1 MNKNRKYIAIDLK
14 SFYASVECVERN
26 LDPLNTNLVVA
37 NIERTEKT
45 ICLAISPSLKSYGIS
60 GRPRLFEVISKIK
73 DVNYLRS
80 KKHHLIKESVFYDE
94 LNNNPNLRVSY
105 IIARP
110 RMALYIEYSTRIYNI
125 YLKYIAPED
134 IHVYSIDEVFMDVT
148 NYLNTYH
155 MSAEELTMMIIKDV
169 LKETGITATAGIGTN
184 LYLAK
189 VAMDIVAK
197 HKKADKNG
205 VRMASLDEMTYRKLL
220 WDHKPLT
227 DFWRVGKGYKNRL
240 EDIGLYTMGDIA
252 RCSIDNEDLLYKIFG
267 INAETL
273 IDHVWGYEP
282 CEIKDIKEYTPTSSS
297 LSFGQV
303 LDKAYNYDN
312 TWLLIKEMIE
322 NISLDLVDKGLV
334 TKQIVLTI
342 GYDIDDVNDNYH
354 GEISLDNYGRK
365 VPKHAHGTANLD
377 RYTSSNMLIKEE
389 TYKLYQ
395 RIMNKKLNARR
406 ITICVTHLEYA
417 ENVSSHK
424 EIIEYNLFDDI
435 EKEVKKEEAL
445 NEALNKEKKIQ
456 ESMLK
461 IKKKY
466 GKNAILKGM
475 NLLDEAK
482 TITRNQQIGGHE
494 A

>member
-1 MNKNRKYIAIDLK
+1 MKKISVLVLAI
-14 SFYASVECVERN
+14 
-26 LDPLNTNLVVA
+26 
-37 NIERTEKT
+37 IIT
-45 ICLAISPSLKSYGIS
+45 ICIPVKKCYGKTDVDSLVDG
-60 GRPRLFEVISKIK
+60 
-73 DVNYLRS
+73 
-80 KKHHLIKESVFYDE
+80 YD
-94 LNNNPNLRVSY
+94 
-105 IIARP
+105 
-110 RMALYIEYSTRIYNI
+110 YS
-125 YLKYIAPED
+125 D
-134 IHVYSIDEVFMDVT
+134 
-148 NYLNTYH
+148 
-155 MSAEELTMMIIKDV
+155 
-169 LKETGITATAGIGTN
+169 
-184 LYLAK
+184 
-189 VAMDIVAK
+189 
-197 HKKADKNG
+197 
-205 VRMASLDEMTYRKLL
+205 
-220 WDHKPLT
+220 
-227 DFWRVGKGYKNRL
+227 
-240 EDIGLYTMGDIA
+240 
-252 RCSIDNEDLLYKIFG
+252 IDNTANDY
-267 INAETL
+267 TDYH
-273 IDHVWGYEP
+273 ID
-282 CEIKDIKEYTPTSSS
+282 
-297 LSFGQV
+297 F
-303 LDKAYNYDN
+303 
-312 TWLLIKEMIE
+312 KEMIE